1 MRVGQ
6 TWIQNCPDDISSNVG
21 QVVHMDTNTP
31 ARDTQLG
38 NNSANCSDFVNS
50 TWYGN
55 SYLNKRQLAAQLQ
68 ISIRQLE
75 KLVDAKKIPVTRLGK
90 RCVRF
95 DPDSV
100 KQALN
105 LLEIKAVRRNTP
117 HPPTKN
123 PTQQI
128 SK

>member
-1 MRVGQ
+1 MDYQ
-6 TWIQNCPDDISSNVG
+6 IKQN
-21 QVVHMDTNTP
+21 
-31 ARDTQLG
+31 L
-38 NNSANCSDFVNS
+38 
-50 TWYGN
+50 
-55 SYLNKRQLAAQLQ
+55 YLTKTELAAQLQ

-100 KQALN
+100 KQALS

-117 HPPTKN
+117 PPTQTKN
-123 PTQQI
+123 PTLQI

>member
-1 MRVGQ
+1 MDYQ
-6 TWIQNCPDDISSNVG
+6 IKQN
-21 QVVHMDTNTP
+21 
-31 ARDTQLG
+31 L
-38 NNSANCSDFVNS
+38 
-50 TWYGN
+50 
-55 SYLNKRQLAAQLQ
+55 YLTKTELAAQLQ

-100 KQALN
+100 KQALS

-117 HPPTKN
+117 PPTQTKN
-123 PTQQI
+123 PSQQI

>member
-1 MRVGQ
+1 M
-6 TWIQNCPDDISSNVG
+6 DD
-21 QVVHMDTNTP
+21 TT
-31 ARDTQLG
+31 TLL
-38 NNSANCSDFVNS
+38 
-50 TWYGN
+50 T
-55 SYLNKRQLAAQLQ
+55 YLTKPELAAQLQ
-68 ISIRQLE
+68 ISVRQLE

-95 DPDSV
+95 EAQSV
-100 KQALN
+100 QQALG
-105 LLEIKAVRRNTP
+105 LLEVKAVRRNTP

>member
-1 MRVGQ
+1 MHDSACSKLNNG
-6 TWIQNCPDDISSNVG
+6 
-21 QVVHMDTNTP
+21 
-31 ARDTQLG
+31 LG
-38 NNSANCSDFVNS
+38 ELKNNQHAHR
-50 TWYGN
+50 
-55 SYLNKRQLAAQLQ
+55 YLNKEQLAARLQ

-100 KQALN
+100 QQALG

-117 HPPTKN
+117 PPSSKKN
-123 PTQQI
+123 PSLQN
-128 SK
+128 S

>member
-1 MRVGQ
+1 MDYQ
-6 TWIQNCPDDISSNVG
+6 IKQN
-21 QVVHMDTNTP
+21 
-31 ARDTQLG
+31 L
-38 NNSANCSDFVNS
+38 
-50 TWYGN
+50 
-55 SYLNKRQLAAQLQ
+55 YLTKTELAAQLQ

-100 KQALN
+100 KQALS
-105 LLEIKAVRRNTP
+105 LLEIKAVRRNTSP
-117 HPPTKN
+117 HPLTKN
-123 PTQQI
+123 PSQQI

>member
-1 MRVGQ
+1 MDYQ
-6 TWIQNCPDDISSNVG
+6 TKQ
-21 QVVHMDTNTP
+21 T
-31 ARDTQLG
+31 L
-38 NNSANCSDFVNS
+38 
-50 TWYGN
+50 
-55 SYLNKRQLAAQLQ
+55 YLTKTELAAQLQ

-100 KQALN
+100 KQALS

-117 HPPTKN
+117 PPAQTKK
-123 PTQQI
+123 PTLQI

>member
-1 MRVGQ
+1 MADN
-6 TWIQNCPDDISSNVG
+6 INCI
-21 QVVHMDTNTP
+21 T
-31 ARDTQLG
+31 
-38 NNSANCSDFVNS
+38 
-50 TWYGN
+50 
-55 SYLNKRQLAAQLQ
+55 YLTKPELAAQLQ

-100 KQALN
+100 QQALG

-117 HPPTKN
+117 PPSSNKN
-123 PTQQI
+123 SQ
-128 SK
+128 SKE

>member
-1 MRVGQ
+1 MDYQ
-6 TWIQNCPDDISSNVG
+6 IKQN
-21 QVVHMDTNTP
+21 
-31 ARDTQLG
+31 L
-38 NNSANCSDFVNS
+38 
-50 TWYGN
+50 
-55 SYLNKRQLAAQLQ
+55 YLTKTELAAQLQ

-100 KQALN
+100 KQALS

-117 HPPTKN
+117 PHSNKKSN
-123 PTQQI
+123 AI
-128 SK
+128 D

>member
-1 MRVGQ
+1 MDYQ
-6 TWIQNCPDDISSNVG
+6 IKQN
-21 QVVHMDTNTP
+21 
-31 ARDTQLG
+31 L
-38 NNSANCSDFVNS
+38 
-50 TWYGN
+50 
-55 SYLNKRQLAAQLQ
+55 YLTKTELAAQLQ

-100 KQALN
+100 KQALS

-117 HPPTKN
+117 PPTQTKN

>member
-1 MRVGQ
+1 MSINMTGY
-6 TWIQNCPDDISSNVG
+6 
-21 QVVHMDTNTP
+21 
-31 ARDTQLG
+31 
-38 NNSANCSDFVNS
+38 NSPETKLF
-50 TWYGN
+50 T
-55 SYLNKRQLAAQLQ
+55 KQQLADYLQ

-100 KQALN
+100 KQALS

-117 HPPTKN
+117 PPHSNKKSN
-123 PTQQI
+123 AI
-128 SK
+128 D

>member
-1 MRVGQ
+1 
-6 TWIQNCPDDISSNVG
+6 
-21 QVVHMDTNTP
+21 MDTNIYASKKDFTN
-31 ARDTQLG
+31 TKT
-38 NNSANCSDFVNS
+38 NCGQFVNLQPS
-50 TWYGN
+50 SK

-100 KQALN
+100 KQALS

-117 HPPTKN
+117 PHSNKKSNATD
-123 PTQQI
+123 
-128 SK
+128 

>member
-1 MRVGQ
+1 M
-6 TWIQNCPDDISSNVG
+6 TIYASNYHSK
-21 QVVHMDTNTP
+21 QFKDQFD
-31 ARDTQLG
+31 A
-38 NNSANCSDFVNS
+38 FVNIP
-50 TWYGN
+50 TATGP
-55 SYLNKRQLAAQLQ
+55 YLNKKQLAALLQ

-100 KQALN
+100 QQALG

-117 HPPTKN
+117 PHFSNKN
-123 PTQQI
+123 SQSTE
-128 SK
+128 

>member
-1 MRVGQ
+1 MDYQ
-6 TWIQNCPDDISSNVG
+6 IKQN
-21 QVVHMDTNTP
+21 
-31 ARDTQLG
+31 L
-38 NNSANCSDFVNS
+38 
-50 TWYGN
+50 
-55 SYLNKRQLAAQLQ
+55 YLTKTELAAQLQ

-100 KQALN
+100 KQALS

-117 HPPTKN
+117 PHSNKKSNATD
-123 PTQQI
+123 
-128 SK
+128 

>member
-1 MRVGQ
+1 MR
-6 TWIQNCPDDISSNVG
+6 S
-21 QVVHMDTNTP
+21 DTNGQGGTSIKLLKKNGL
-31 ARDTQLG
+31 A
-38 NNSANCSDFVNS
+38 
-50 TWYGN
+50 
-55 SYLNKRQLAAQLQ
+55 SYLQ

-100 KQALN
+100 QQALG

-117 HPPTKN
+117 TPSSNKNFQPTE
-123 PTQQI
+123 
-128 SK
+128 

>member
-1 MRVGQ
+1 MDYQ
-6 TWIQNCPDDISSNVG
+6 IKQN
-21 QVVHMDTNTP
+21 
-31 ARDTQLG
+31 L
-38 NNSANCSDFVNS
+38 
-50 TWYGN
+50 
-55 SYLNKRQLAAQLQ
+55 YLTKTELAAQLQ

-100 KQALN
+100 KQALS

-117 HPPTKN
+117 PPHSNKKSN
-123 PTQQI
+123 AI
-128 SK
+128 D

>member
-1 MRVGQ
+1 MIWHLAVMSINMTGYKSPETKLFTKQ
-6 TWIQNCPDDISSNVG
+6 
-21 QVVHMDTNTP
+21 
-31 ARDTQLG
+31 
-38 NNSANCSDFVNS
+38 
-50 TWYGN
+50 
-55 SYLNKRQLAAQLQ
+55 QLADYLQ

-100 KQALN
+100 KQALS

-117 HPPTKN
+117 PPTQTKN
-123 PTQQI
+123 PTLQI

>member
-1 MRVGQ
+1 MDYQ
-6 TWIQNCPDDISSNVG
+6 IKQN
-21 QVVHMDTNTP
+21 
-31 ARDTQLG
+31 L
-38 NNSANCSDFVNS
+38 
-50 TWYGN
+50 
-55 SYLNKRQLAAQLQ
+55 YLTKTELAAQLQ

-100 KQALN
+100 KQALS

-117 HPPTKN
+117 PTQTKN
-123 PTQQI
+123 PTLQI

>member
-1 MRVGQ
+1 MQESACLKLNTGLGEFEN
-6 TWIQNCPDDISSNVG
+6 IKNV
-21 QVVHMDTNTP
+21 Q
-31 ARDTQLG
+31 R
-38 NNSANCSDFVNS
+38 
-50 TWYGN
+50 
-55 SYLNKRQLAAQLQ
+55 YLNKRQLAAQLQ

-100 KQALN
+100 KQALS

-117 HPPTKN
+117 PPTQTKN

-128 SK
+128 SM

>member
-1 MRVGQ
+1 MR
-6 TWIQNCPDDISSNVG
+6 S
-21 QVVHMDTNTP
+21 DTNGQGGTSIK
-31 ARDTQLG
+31 LLKK
-38 NNSANCSDFVNS
+38 NE
-50 TWYGN
+50 
-55 SYLNKRQLAAQLQ
+55 LADRLQ

-100 KQALN
+100 QQALG

-117 HPPTKN
+117 TPSSNKKSQPTE
-123 PTQQI
+123 
-128 SK
+128 